1 MGSLVGLAVAV
12 AMTLAWN
19 DLVIRHPSSA
29 LQDPGPLVSI
39 LMIGVICLPLKPFHT
54 LTLGIA
60 ISAICLG
67 ALLLVLQPMPGT
79 SMPWSFVVV

>member
-1 MGSLVGLAVAV
+1 MAVT
-12 AMTLAWN
+12 MTLVWN

-29 LQDPGPLVSI
+29 LQYPGPLVLT
-39 LMIGVICLPLKPFHT
+39 LMIDVICLPLKPVLT
-54 LTLGIA
+54 LTLGLA

-67 ALLLVLQPMPGT
+67 ALLLVLQPMPGM